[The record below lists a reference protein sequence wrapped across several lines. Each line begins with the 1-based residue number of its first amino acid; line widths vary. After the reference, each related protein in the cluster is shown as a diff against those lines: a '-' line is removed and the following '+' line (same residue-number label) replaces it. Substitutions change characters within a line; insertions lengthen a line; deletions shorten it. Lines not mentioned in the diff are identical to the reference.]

1 MKEILLSAYSE
12 FIFNIKKGQ
21 RFSYYKRNLHF
32 QPLKQSVD
40 RNKQI
45 TYIEYSETSPYGHLV
60 ITTAFLWPKQMAMD
74 WSAILF
80 LWKPHTDHLLK
91 PFNPKISMEYFL
103 HCYPYIFYVTGEAN
117 FLNNQDLFRLV
128 DHFLSPCRLYVW
140 YSSVAVRRN
149 WMLVTFRG

>member
-21 RFSYYKRNLHF
+21 RFSYFKRNLHF

-60 ITTAFLWPKQMAMD
+60 ITTAWPKQMAMD
-74 WSAILF
+74 WSAILVCENPIQTTF
-80 LWKPHTDHLLK
+80 LNLLTLRSAW
-91 PFNPKISMEYFL
+91 N
-103 HCYPYIFYVTGEAN
+103 IFYTVIHI
-117 FLNNQDLFRLV
+117 FSMLL
-128 DHFLSPCRLYVW
+128 
-140 YSSVAVRRN
+140 VRRIS
-149 WMLVTFRG
+149 